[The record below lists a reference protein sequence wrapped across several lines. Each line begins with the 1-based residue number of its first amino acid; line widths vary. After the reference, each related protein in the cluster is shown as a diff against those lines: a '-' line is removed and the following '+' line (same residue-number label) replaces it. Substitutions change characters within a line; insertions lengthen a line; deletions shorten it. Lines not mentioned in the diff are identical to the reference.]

1 LLVDAAVTAD
11 YLTLQGS
18 WGRQGRPEDHVPM
31 VKIPRVV
38 VADDH
43 QSLLDRVVSILAG
56 EFSVVGTA
64 KDGPGLVEA
73 EAELTPDVLVIDIS
87 MPGMSGLEATSC
99 IRRRGS
105 RAAVVC
111 LTAHQEPEIVE
122 AAWRAGALG
131 YVAKAALARDLVPA
145 VRAALEGRRFLSAS
159 AVNPEPSH
167 T

>member
-1 LLVDAAVTAD
+1 MTDD